1 MASLLSNRIN
11 NYTLNHKIMKKLIYI
26 ALSFCLI
33 FASTTTQAADGK
45 PAKELTEQQKIRIEQ
60 FTKRVEEIKQI
71 DRSSLSD
78 SEKQDLNTELK
89 DMKKEA
95 KAISNG
101 GIYLSVTLLLVII
114 IVLLIL

>member
-1 MASLLSNRIN
+1 
-11 NYTLNHKIMKKLIYI
+11 MKKLIYI
-26 ALSFCLI
+26 ALSICLLVG
-33 FASTTTQAADGK
+33 ATSTSQAADGK
-45 PAKELTEQQKIRIEQ
+45 PAKELTEQQKLRIEQ

-71 DRSSLSD
+71 DRSSLTD

-114 IVLLIL
+114 IILLIL